1 MSRLLIPEVGLV
13 LLIGASGSGKSRF
26 AAEHFGK
33 FEVLSSDYFRGL
45 VGNDETD
52 QSVTAAAFEALNF
65 VAGKRLEA
73 GLLTVV
79 DATSVQHSARQQ
91 LIEVARAH
99 DALVSA
105 IVLDMPLRLCLER
118 NEARVEYRVPP
129 AAIERQH
136 QQLRKS
142 LKGLR
147 KEGYARL
154 HILSTPEEAAQA
166 TVVRHKLLNDFRDQH
181 GPLTSLGMC
190 TAVWKNWFCCCSGW
204 GIGLAATS

>member
-1 MSRLLIPEVGLV
+1 
-13 LLIGASGSGKSRF
+13 SGKSRF

-99 DALVSA
+99 DVLVSA
-105 IVLDMPLRLCLER
+105 IVLD
-118 NEARVEYRVPP
+118 
-129 AAIERQH
+129 
-136 QQLRKS
+136 
-142 LKGLR
+142 
-147 KEGYARL
+147 
-154 HILSTPEEAAQA
+154 
-166 TVVRHKLLNDFRDQH
+166 
-181 GPLTSLGMC
+181 
-190 TAVWKNWFCCCSGW
+190 
-204 GIGLAATS
+204 